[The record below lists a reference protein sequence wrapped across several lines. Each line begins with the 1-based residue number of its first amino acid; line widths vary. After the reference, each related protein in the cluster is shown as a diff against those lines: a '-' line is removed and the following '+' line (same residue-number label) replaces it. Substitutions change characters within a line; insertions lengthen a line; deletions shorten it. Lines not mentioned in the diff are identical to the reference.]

1 MATTHNP
8 ITSASTSSAPNGNQP
23 GTVSSRKAPGL
34 AFTRLF
40 TKPGVSPYDEITWER
55 RDAVIQD
62 WKGKLI
68 FEQKNVEVP
77 ADWSVTATN
86 IVASKYL
93 HGLNGTS
100 DREDGVRALVS
111 RVAES
116 IRDWGIRDGFFATP
130 EDAATFY
137 DELCHLLLNQK
148 VAFNSPVWFNV
159 GCDRLE
165 PNSDA
170 QNWHWNK
177 ETGQVEFSVTGYSKP
192 QCSACFINSVKDSL
206 DSILT
211 LAKTEGMLFKWGSG
225 AGSNLSAIR
234 GSMETLSGGG
244 TASGPLSFMRGF
256 DAFAGV
262 IKSGGKT
269 RRAAK
274 MVVLNIDHPDI
285 EDFIQC
291 KVVEEKKAWTLM
303 AAGYDGSGP
312 DSEAFTSIFF
322 QNANNSVRVTDEFMQ
337 AVVDDGTFS
346 TKTVKDKK
354 PVKEFRAR
362 DLMHTIAEATWQ
374 CGDPGMQYDTTINR
388 WHTSKNS
395 ARINASNP
403 CSEYMFLDDSA
414 CNLASFNLLKFLTP
428 AGKFDIPAYRHAIAI
443 LTTAME
449 IIVDSAGYPTEM
461 ISKNSHDY
469 RPLGL
474 GYANLGALLM
484 AFGLPYDSDAGR
496 DFAAALTSI
505 LCGDAYWQSARIA
518 ETCPALGAATPLTQA
533 ADKQGGACPG
543 FYVNREPFLDVIRMH
558 RAEVNKIGQST
569 KSGRPSGLSSPERG
583 PASASAA
590 PDPFSVPQLPDLIAA
605 SKHAWDGALAHGEKH
620 GYRNSQVTV
629 LAPTGTIGFMMDC
642 DTTGIEPDLALVKY
656 KKLVGGGMIKIVN
669 NTVPSAL
676 RKLGYTESE
685 MHAVVSFIDATGTIE
700 GAPGIKP
707 EHLAVFDCSFK
718 PAKGTRTISWLGH
731 VKMMAATQ
739 PFLSGAISKTVN
751 LPNDCSVQEVAEA
764 YMQSWRLG
772 IKAVAIY
779 RDGSKGTQPLNVS
792 AQTSD
797 KSTATKAGAPGLA
810 SETWESGATKPSG
823 AASGLPTPTQVDESL
838 TKTPIAAG
846 TIEVREA
853 VLDEKLAAGITP
865 AEQDLAQVRAD
876 HSTLLDAQRD
886 RISEL
891 EFQIRASQAAAR
903 ENSDSFDAQE
913 PPRAVRHR
921 LPAERASVTHKFG
934 IAGHEG
940 YITVGLYPNGCPG
953 EIFIRMAKE
962 GSTVSGLM
970 DSFATAISLALQHGV
985 PLRVLAEKFAHT
997 RFEPSGWTGN
1007 EQIGYAKSIMDYL
1020 FRWMQLRFLSGHQ
1033 FDLFTNLAPAATH
1046 PQRAASAAPAQL
1058 NIPITGTLNPD
1069 GNITPKPTASGQ
1081 GISASPKESPK
1092 SLISEPKSI
1101 LDEDIPTDPNPYADR
1116 TPPRSGIAPDLQ
1128 ARSGL
1133 NPEAVPTTPQDRGVI
1148 HTANA
1153 LQSLIDMGDAP
1164 SCATCGAI
1172 MTRNGSC
1179 YRCMECGSTSGCS

>member
-1 MATTHNP
+1 VSSKPAAPKNFCLEGIKYLSEKEQTPPMATIPNQTTGAAQHQTNAQ
-8 ITSASTSSAPNGNQP
+8 TSAPTKR
-23 GTVSSRKAPGL
+23 TPGL
-34 AFTRLF
+34 TFSRHFTR
-40 TKPGVSPYDEITWER
+40 PGVSPFDEIVWEL

-62 WKGKLI
+62 FKGKTI

-77 ADWSVTATN
+77 ADWSMTATN

-93 HGLNGTS
+93 HGQLGTPE
-100 DREDGVRALVS
+100 RETGVRALII

-116 IRDWGIRDGFFATP
+116 IRDWGIEGSYFASAQ
-130 EDAATFY
+130 DADTFY
-137 DELCHLLLNQK
+137 AELCHLLLNQK

-170 QNWHWNK
+170 QNWHWNPH
-177 ETGQVEFSVTGYSKP
+177 TCAIEFSVTGYRKP
-192 QCSACFINSVKDSL
+192 QCSACFINSVNDSL

-225 AGSNLSAIR
+225 TGSNLSSIR

-274 MVVLNIDHPDI
+274 MVILNVDHPDI
-285 EDFIQC
+285 IDFIEC
-291 KVVEEKKAWTLM
+291 KQKEEAKAYTLVQ
-303 AAGYDGSGP
+303 AGYDGSGP
-312 DSEAFTSIFF
+312 DSEAYSSIFF
-322 QNANNSVRVTDEFMQ
+322 QNANNSVRVTDEFMA
-337 AVVDDGTFS
+337 AVEADTTFS
-346 TKTVKDKK
+346 TRNVKHRT
-354 PVKEFRAR
+354 PVKEYRAR
-362 DLMHTIAEATWQ
+362 DIMNKIAEATWQ

-395 ARINASNP
+395 GRINASNP

-428 AGKFDIPAYRHAIAI
+428 GGQFDIASYRHGIEVV
-443 LTTAME
+443 TTAME
-449 IIVDSAGYPTEM
+449 IIVDAAGYPTES
-461 ISKNSHDY
+461 IAKNSHDY

-496 DFAAALTSI
+496 DFAATVTSI
-505 LCGDAYWQSARIA
+505 LCGDAYWQSSRIA
-518 ETCPALGAATPLTQA
+518 ELCPPLGAATPLTQQA
-533 ADKQGGACPG
+533 HIAGGACPG

-558 RAEVNKIGQST
+558 RAEVNRIGASFD
-569 KSGRPSGLSSPERG
+569 SPE
-583 PASASAA
+583 
-590 PDPFSVPQLPDLIAA
+590 PFVAPQLDELIEA
-605 SKHAWDGALAHGEKH
+605 SRHSWDGALAHGERF

-676 RKLGYTESE
+676 IKLGYSESD
-685 MHAVVSFIDATGTIE
+685 MNAIVSYIDATGTIE
-700 GAPGIKP
+700 GAPAVKP

-718 PAKGTRTISWLGH
+718 ASKGTRSIHYMGH
-731 VKMMAATQ
+731 IKMMSATQ

-751 LPNDCSVQEVAEA
+751 LPQDASVDDIAEA
-764 YMQSWRLG
+764 YIESWRQGL
-772 IKAVAIY
+772 KAVAIY
-779 RDGSKGTQPLNVS
+779 RDNSKGSQPLNVS
-792 AQTSD
+792 GADGKAQKEKDAVS
-797 KSTATKAGAPGLA
+797 SP
-810 SETWESGATKPSG
+810 
-823 AASGLPTPTQVDESL
+823 V
-838 TKTPIAAG
+838 AAG
-846 TIEVREA
+846 SIEIEEA
-853 VLDEKLAAGITP
+853 VAA
-865 AEQDLAQVRAD
+865 AKAAAQVRISSLESQIKAITEASTKNAD
-876 HSTLLDAQRD
+876 APDAQ
-886 RISEL
+886 S
-891 EFQIRASQAAAR
+891 
-903 ENSDSFDAQE
+903 

-921 LPAERASVTHKFG
+921 LPAERASITHKFG
-934 IAGHEG
+934 LSGHEG
-940 YITVGLYPNGCPG
+940 YITVGLYPNGQPG

-970 DSFATAISLALQHGV
+970 DSFATAVSLALQHGV
-985 PLRVLAEKFAHT
+985 PLRVLCEKFAHT

-1020 FRWMQLRFLSGHQ
+1020 FRWMQIRFLSGQ
-1033 FDLFTNLAPAATH
+1033 QLSLFAGLGPQNAVPVEGTVNAPGNHVIPSLAANAHEGGYSVTEQRPASL
-1046 PQRAASAAPAQL
+1046 P
-1058 NIPITGTLNPD
+1058 
-1069 GNITPKPTASGQ
+1069 
-1081 GISASPKESPK
+1081 GI
-1092 SLISEPKSI
+1092 
-1101 LDEDIPTDPNPYADR
+1101 YAETYST
-1116 TPPRSGIAPDLQ
+1116 TPPQQGIAPDPTYTQ
-1128 ARSGL
+1128 ESS
-1133 NPEAVPTTPQDRGVI
+1133 NPLAMEDRGVY
-1148 HTANA
+1148 HAANA
-1153 LQSLIDMGDAP
+1153 LKSMVDMGDAP
-1164 SCATCGAI
+1164 SCSTCGAI

>member
-1 MATTHNP
+1 MATIPTQTG
-8 ITSASTSSAPNGNQP
+8 TSTGPQTPSPHQSTN
-23 GTVSSRKAPGL
+23 RAPGL
-34 AFTRLF
+34 SFSRHFTR
-40 TKPGVSPYDEITWER
+40 PGVPPFDEIVWEL
-55 RDAVIQD
+55 RDAIIQD
-62 WKGKLI
+62 FKGKTI

-77 ADWSVTATN
+77 ADWSMTATN

-93 HGLNGTS
+93 HGLNGT
-100 DREDGVRALVS
+100 DERESGVRALIT

-116 IRDWGIRDGFFATP
+116 IRDWGIRDGYFATAA
-130 EDAATFY
+130 DADTFY
-137 DELCHLLLNQK
+137 AELVHLLLNQK

-165 PNSDA
+165 PKSDA
-170 QNWHWNK
+170 QNWHWNAT
-177 ETGQVEFSVTGYSKP
+177 TGKVEFSVTGYTKP
-192 QCSACFINSVKDSL
+192 QCSACFINSVQDSL

-274 MVVLNIDHPDI
+274 MVILNIDHPDI
-285 EDFIQC
+285 EDFIEC
-291 KVVEEKKAWTLM
+291 KVKEEEKAWHLVQ
-303 AAGYDGSGP
+303 AGYDGSGP
-312 DSEAFTSIFF
+312 DSEAYSSIFF
-322 QNANNSVRVTDEFMQ
+322 QNANNSVRVTDEFMH
-337 AVVDDGTFS
+337 AVENDGSFYTR
-346 TKTVKDKK
+346 TVKGRT
-354 PVKEFRAR
+354 PVKEFKAR
-362 DLMHTIAEATWQ
+362 DLMHKIAEATWQ

-388 WHTSKNS
+388 WHTSKNT

-428 AGKFDIPAYRHAIAI
+428 GGQFDIASYRHAIAI
-443 LTTAME
+443 VTTAME

-461 ISKNSHDY
+461 IAKNSHDY

-496 DFAAALTSI
+496 DFAGTLTAI
-505 LCGDAYWQSARIA
+505 LCGDAYWQSSRIA
-518 ETCPALGAATPLTQA
+518 ELAPALGAATSLTQSNGVH
-533 ADKQGGACPG
+533 GGACPG

-558 RAEVNKIGQST
+558 RAEVNNIG
-569 KSGRPSGLSSPERG
+569 KSRM
-583 PASASAA
+583 SAE
-590 PDPFSVPQLPDLIAA
+590 PFVVPQLDTLIAA
-605 SKHAWDGALAHGEKH
+605 ATHAWDGALAHGERF

-642 DTTGIEPDLALVKY
+642 DTTGVEPDLALVKY

-676 RKLGYTESE
+676 IKLGYNEAE
-685 MHAVVSFIDATGTIE
+685 VNAIVSYIDATGTIE
-700 GAPGIKP
+700 GAPAIRP

-718 PAKGTRTISWLGH
+718 PAKGTRSISYMGH
-731 VKMMAATQ
+731 IKMMGAAQ

-751 LPNDCSVQEVAEA
+751 LPQDCSADDIAEA
-764 YMQSWRLG
+764 YMESWRQG

-779 RDGSKGTQPLNVS
+779 RDNSKGTQPLNVS
-792 AQTSD
+792 AQTDAD
-797 KSTATKAGAPGLA
+797 KKGTSSKGV
-810 SETWESGATKPSG
+810 
-823 AASGLPTPTQVDESL
+823 AASVAPAAAGQIEIEEAV
-838 TKTPIAAG
+838 IAA
-846 TIEVREA
+846 R
-853 VLDEKLAAGITP
+853 
-865 AEQDLAQVRAD
+865 
-876 HSTLLDAQRD
+876 
-886 RISEL
+886 
-891 EFQIRASQAAAR
+891 AAAAAKITAL
-903 ENSDSFDAQE
+903 ETQLQTITEAALQNSDSADAQA

-934 IAGHEG
+934 LAGHEG
-940 YITVGLYPNGCPG
+940 YITVGLYPNGQPG

-985 PLRVLAEKFAHT
+985 PLRVLCEKFAHT

-1007 EQIGYAKSIMDYL
+1007 PDIGYAKSIMDYI
-1020 FRWMQLRFLSGHQ
+1020 FRWIQIRFLSGHQ
-1033 FDLFTNLAPAATH
+1033 FDLFAGLAPASATI
-1046 PQRAASAAPAQL
+1046 PVEGTVNSPENTVLPTLPGLGANEGLGRSEGEGPAAVFGAAA
-1058 NIPITGTLNPD
+1058 
-1069 GNITPKPTASGQ
+1069 
-1081 GISASPKESPK
+1081 ES
-1092 SLISEPKSI
+1092 SFS
-1101 LDEDIPTDPNPYADR
+1101 DR
-1116 TPPRSGIAPDLQ
+1116 TPPQQGIAPDTTHNSQL
-1128 ARSGL
+1128 
-1133 NPEAVPTTPQDRGVI
+1133 PTHNSTIEDRGI
-1148 HTANA
+1148 YHAA
-1153 LQSLIDMGDAP
+1153 DAMKSMYDMGDAP

-1172 MTRNGSC
+1172 MTRSGSC
-1179 YRCMECGSTSGCS
+1179 YRCMSCGSTSGCS

>member
-1 MATTHNP
+1 MATIPNQTAAASYQ
-8 ITSASTSSAPNGNQP
+8 TSTSSG
-23 GTVSSRKAPGL
+23 RKAPGL
-34 AFTRLF
+34 TFHRHFTQ
-40 TKPGVSPYDEITWER
+40 PGDSPFDEIVWEL

-62 WKGKLI
+62 FKGRTI

-77 ADWSVTATN
+77 ADWSMTATN

-93 HGLNGTS
+93 HGQLNTPE
-100 DREDGVRALVS
+100 RETGVRALIT

-116 IRDWGIRDGFFATP
+116 IRDWGIEGGYFASAA
-130 EDAATFY
+130 DADTFY
-137 DELCHLLLNQK
+137 AELCHLLLNQK

-170 QNWHWNK
+170 QNWHWNPH
-177 ETGQVEFSVTGYSKP
+177 TCAIEFSVTGYKKP
-192 QCSACFINSVKDSL
+192 QCSACFINSVQDSL
-206 DSILT
+206 DSILN

-225 AGSNLSAIR
+225 TGSNLSNIR

-274 MVVLNIDHPDI
+274 MVILNVDHPDI
-285 EDFIQC
+285 IDFIEC
-291 KVVEEKKAWTLM
+291 KVKEETKAYTLIQ
-303 AAGYDGSGP
+303 AGYDGSSP
-312 DSEAFTSIFF
+312 DSEAYSSIFF
-322 QNANNSVRVTDEFMQ
+322 QNANNSVRVTDEFMA
-337 AVVDDGTFS
+337 AVESDSVFS
-346 TKTVKDKK
+346 TRTVKDRK
-354 PVKEFRAR
+354 PVKEYRAR
-362 DLMHTIAEATWQ
+362 DIMHAIAEATWQ

-388 WHTSKNS
+388 WHTSKNTG
-395 ARINASNP
+395 RINASNP

-428 AGKFDIPAYRHAIAI
+428 GGQFDIPAYRHAIGI
-443 LTTAME
+443 VTTAME
-449 IIVDSAGYPTEM
+449 IIVDAAGYPTEM
-461 ISKNSHDY
+461 IAKNSHDY

-496 DFAAALTSI
+496 DFAATLTSI
-505 LCGDAYWQSARIA
+505 LCGEAYWQSSRIA
-518 ETCPALGAATPLTQA
+518 ERAPALGAATPLTQQA
-533 ADKQGGACPG
+533 HIAGGACPG

-558 RAEVNKIGQST
+558 RAEVNNIG
-569 KSGRPSGLSSPERG
+569 SSRN
-583 PASASAA
+583 SAE
-590 PDPFSVPQLPDLIAA
+590 PFVAPQLTELIAA
-605 SKHAWDGALAHGEKH
+605 SKEVWDGALAHGEKH

-676 RKLGYTESE
+676 FKLGYTNAEVD
-685 MHAVVSFIDATGTIE
+685 AIVSYIDATGTIE
-700 GAPGIKP
+700 GAPHVLP

-718 PAKGTRTISWLGH
+718 PAKGTRSIHYMGH
-731 VKMMAATQ
+731 IKMMAATQ

-751 LPNDCSVQEVAEA
+751 LPTDASVDDIAEA
-764 YMQSWRLG
+764 YLESWRQGL
-772 IKAVAIY
+772 KAVAIY
-779 RDGSKGTQPLNVS
+779 RDGSKGSQPLNVS
-792 AQTSD
+792 ASD
-797 KSTATKAGAPGLA
+797 GKAQKDTKAVAP
-810 SETWESGATKPSG
+810 
-823 AASGLPTPTQVDESL
+823 V
-838 TKTPIAAG
+838 AAG
-846 TIEVREA
+846 TVEIEEA
-853 VLDEKLAAGITP
+853 VIAAK
-865 AEQDLAQVRAD
+865 AAAQARIAALELQIKQISEAALQNAD
-876 HSTLLDAQRD
+876 SADAQ
-886 RISEL
+886 
-891 EFQIRASQAAAR
+891 A
-903 ENSDSFDAQE
+903 

-934 IAGHEG
+934 LSGHEG
-940 YITVGLYPNGCPG
+940 YITVGLYPNGQPG

-970 DSFATAISLALQHGV
+970 DSFATAVSLALQHGV
-985 PLRVLAEKFAHT
+985 PLRVLCEKFAHT

-1007 EQIGYAKSIMDYL
+1007 EQIGYAKSIMDYI
-1020 FRWMQLRFLSGHQ
+1020 FRWIQIRFLSGHQ
-1033 FDLFTNLAPAATH
+1033 LDLFAGLAPQASIPVEGAVTSPGNRIIPSLNASSSGTENNAVILTLSEQSESKGKNPGSS
-1046 PQRAASAAPAQL
+1046 PQAPQ
-1058 NIPITGTLNPD
+1058 IFEETYT
-1069 GNITPKPTASGQ
+1069 T
-1081 GISASPKESPK
+1081 
-1092 SLISEPKSI
+1092 
-1101 LDEDIPTDPNPYADR
+1101 R
-1116 TPPRSGIAPDLQ
+1116 PPQQGIAPDPTSNQ
-1128 ARSGL
+1128 Q
-1133 NPEAVPTTPQDRGVI
+1133 PTTNNLSLEDRGI
-1148 HTANA
+1148 YHAANA
-1153 LQSLIDMGDAP
+1153 MKAMVDMGDAP